1 MRLAFPLLVLAALAG
16 CSNPE
21 KTGRYLIDPPTP
33 QARVANNLG
42 TAELRDV
49 SLPEYAASGEVAW
62 QTADGAVR
70 SNPRNLWADNP
81 ERAFTLTLA
90 RAISDMSGAT
100 VIAEPWPL
108 AEPPR
113 RRVEVRVEKALAE
126 LDGIYRLN
134 GRYYVSQDSAGGTN
148 HARSFDIAVPLPV
161 TQGSASSLSRGGARR
176 VEASPPAIAAAQ
188 NAAIAQLAAQIATLS
203 GPGGTIRTT
212 APQLDPIFS
221 TPLEPLAPLEPLP
234 EVSIEPMG

>member
-1 MRLAFPLLVLAALAG
+1 MRLVILLALAALAG

-33 QARVANNLG
+33 QARVANTLG

-49 SLPEYAASGEVAW
+49 SLPQYAAAGEVAW

-70 SNPRNLWADNP
+70 SNPRSLWADQP

-113 RRVEVRVEKALAE
+113 RRIEVRVEKALAQ
-126 LDGIYRLN
+126 LDGIYRLS
-134 GRYYVSQDSAGGTN
+134 GRYYVAQDSAGGTN

-161 TQGSASSLSRGGARR
+161 TQGSAGSLSLGGGARKA
-176 VEASPPAIAAAQ
+176 VASPAAIAAAQ
-188 NAAIAQLAAQIATLS
+188 NAAIAQLAAQIATLG
-203 GPGGTIRTT
+203 GPGDTIRTS
-212 APQLDPIFS
+212 APALDPIFS
-221 TPLEPLAPLEPLP
+221 TPLDPLPPLEPLP
-234 EVSIEPMG
+234 DLSLEPVG